1 MLALVCGAAFVSSCS
16 NDDNNQDGPT
26 PTPEQYDLAFAC
38 SRRSSTVNIYLANIG
53 ENEDKLVELFTA
65 KIDEVAGAKN
75 GVVTVTPDTA
85 GDVKEKV
92 KQALI
97 DYAAELEESHKYIG
111 KYEFTFTCNTVD
123 LVKVILDTAD
133 EFAFSTFQYK
143 ALKSNDG
150 ITSEP
155 IENLQEIRSNY
166 VSFSQLMLIDLTP
179 FPGFEKEYKDALVKF
194 SCVNAHG
201 ETIATHEDDVT
212 SDLNFLKYNKQTNI
226 NTKNSFVVSGGE
238 YTATF
243 DNTFMNY
250 KKNINFTVLED
261 AKAIIRSNDE
271 GYEAVFTTGY
281 PFNPSDFTKEFS
293 VNVKVVKN
301 VDGVDETVNSFDDK
315 ITLVTDTSRN
325 KVAATKVLNIC
336 KINDIKAGE
345 YKIIITS
352 DWEPAN
358 VQFTFNLDF

>member
-1 MLALVCGAAFVSSCS
+1 
-16 NDDNNQDGPT
+16 
-26 PTPEQYDLAFAC
+26 
-38 SRRSSTVNIYLANIG
+38 
-53 ENEDKLVELFTA
+53 
-65 KIDEVAGAKN
+65 
-75 GVVTVTPDTA
+75 
-85 GDVKEKV
+85 
-92 KQALI
+92 
-97 DYAAELEESHKYIG
+97 
-111 KYEFTFTCNTVD
+111 
-123 LVKVILDTAD
+123 
-133 EFAFSTFQYK
+133 
-143 ALKSNDG
+143 
-150 ITSEP
+150 
-155 IENLQEIRSNY
+155 
-166 VSFSQLMLIDLTP
+166 
-179 FPGFEKEYKDALVKF
+179 
-194 SCVNAHG
+194 
-201 ETIATHEDDVT
+201 
-212 SDLNFLKYNKQTNI
+212 
-226 NTKNSFVVSGGE
+226 
-238 YTATF
+238 
-243 DNTFMNY
+243 MNY